1 MRHSELELSFARR
14 RRSTAISGVLS
25 PRWRLLFSLTFVLAI
40 VLIGFLAARGI
51 TSEPAEKDAA
61 ENLANAFNLAFHG
74 VYSSDDEPTDLD
86 PTMRREPLPNFVL
99 AAWMSILPL
108 SSAEDLDGVNR
119 GVNIQRIKLIN
130 VFWALG
136 VLIFSYLTTW
146 SLTRSI
152 FAASLTSLALIPF
165 ILSPSLINRLM
176 TELPAACM
184 IAATSYFIMLTVKK
198 EAAAAALAA
207 GVAGGLT
214 ALTKAVVFYL
224 LPAVAIGLLVI
235 LLMQRLPLRNALLL
249 PFFFLATSLLVTAP
263 WVARNAIIFGEPQV
277 ASRAGAV
284 LYKRMLLDNMTDVE
298 YRGTLYAWSPPSIRK
313 YVGAALGYK
322 PSDLEL
328 GGSLQLLNRNLF
340 TPDDRL
346 AQRDGRPEL
355 ATSYYSMARA
365 ERKRQAV
372 ALKEESN
379 PALAAER
386 SMQETATKWIVAHPT
401 QHISLMFPLAWR
413 AMWVPGIPVW
423 LAPPMFLALLVL
435 PFVSLRL
442 RRWDLTAFSLLPLGI
457 LMICLA
463 ATHCIPRY
471 LAPIL
476 PEMYVA
482 AGVMIYLALRFAR
495 SLMPARN
502 TAATAKR
509 LL

>member
-1 MRHSELELSFARR
+1 MRHSELELSLAQRS
-14 RRSTAISGVLS
+14 RSTAISGVLS
-25 PRWRLLFSLTFVLAI
+25 RWRFLFSLAFVLAI

-74 VYSSDDEPTDLD
+74 VYSSDEEPTDLD

-108 SSAEDLDGVNR
+108 SSAEDLQGVNR

-136 VLIFSYLTTW
+136 VLIFTYLTTW

-152 FAASLTSLALIPF
+152 VAASLTSLALIPF
-165 ILSPSLINRLM
+165 VLSPSLINRLM

-198 EAAAAALAA
+198 ETTSAALAA

-235 LLMQRLPLRNALLL
+235 LLLQRLPLRNALLL
-249 PFFFLATSLLVTAP
+249 PFVFLATSLLVTAP
-263 WVARNAIIFGEPQV
+263 WIARNAIIFGEPQV

-313 YVGAALGYK
+313 YVGEALGYK
-322 PSDLEL
+322 PSDLKL
-328 GGSLQLLNRNLF
+328 GGALQLLNRNLL
-340 TPDDRL
+340 TPDDRV

-365 ERKRQAV
+365 ERKRQAIL
-372 ALKEESN
+372 LKGESD

-386 SMQETATKWIVAHPT
+386 SMQEIATSWIIAHPT
-401 QHISLMFPLAWR
+401 QHLSLMFPLAWR
-413 AMWVPGIPVW
+413 AMWVPGVPVW
-423 LAPPMFLALLVL
+423 LTPPLFLALLIL
-435 PFVSLRL
+435 PIVSVRL
-442 RRWDLTAFSLLPLGI
+442 RRWDLTAFSLLPIGI
-457 LMICLA
+457 FVICLA

-482 AGVMIYLALRFAR
+482 AGVLIYLGLSSAR
-495 SLMPARN
+495 SVMPARN
-502 TAATAKR
+502 TAATAKHW
-509 LL
+509 L